1 MSVNELIQAKMYRLE
16 ELRKYQSHYGPNT
29 PYPLVVEINQLE
41 NELRRLLQAGPTRP
55 TPVVKKPAAKKPV
68 AKKSTPNQKKAKPP
82 TWQFWRMSQA
92 TIDMIAT
99 IAFIGLVFLLGSIV
113 VATYIHTRSDNA
125 AAVAPNIAFDAP
137 TPTRRPT
144 FTPTADPNA
153 PASAAAAPLVAS
165 SGDSFLPTPVL
176 EATALP
182 TPVPTLTPSSTPE
195 ATDTPMPT
203 ATLEPTPTSPPLPQL
218 PTATLAPP
226 TPPPA
231 PSFPFAVVEQGNRM
245 FQKTNYHVVTIYVAV
260 VSEGNIPIGGYK
272 VIGDHVPSGQHV
284 ESGLSTWNW
293 DVVNCLDCDYVKQ
306 GNLKLEPG
314 PFSDGVWNIYLADEN
329 GTPLS
334 ETVSLAYSTDPEQWV
349 WDFVIFRRKS
359 G

>member
-55 TPVVKKPAAKKPV
+55 TPVVKKVTANKPAAKK
-68 AKKSTPNQKKAKPP
+68 SDPNQKKAKPP
-82 TWQFWRMSQA
+82 SWQFWRMSQA

-125 AAVAPNIAFDAP
+125 AAVAPNIAFEPP

-144 FTPTADPNA
+144 FTPTADANA
-153 PASAAAAPLVAS
+153 PASAAAPLVAS